1 MKIIIAVFAFF
12 MAGAAMA
19 QPKAAPAAGGLTE
32 DQKTLYFLG
41 QAVSS
46 KIKQFGF
53 TAGEAKYIEQGF
65 RESLAGEKSKADE
78 TYSAKLNAY
87 LAKKQEALAARQKE
101 AARPFLDKMAKE
113 KGAEKLP
120 SGVIYIPVKEGAG
133 ASPKVTDMV
142 KVHYHGT
149 FPDGKVFDSS
159 VERGTPAEFPLSGVI
174 PCWTEGVQK
183 IKVGGKA
190 RLICPSKTAY
200 GDQGAGGAIPGGATL
215 VFEVE
220 LLEILKDKPMAMTG
234 TEPENKDESKAG
246 EPAPKKTG
254 PDTAAKIGAGK
265 YICPMGCPGGVSD
278 KPGKC
283 PKCGMNMT
291 EKK

>member
-1 MKIIIAVFAFF
+1 MNKILLAVVACLL
-12 MAGAAMA
+12 AGAA
-19 QPKAAPAAGGLTE
+19 KADAAAAAAGAVMTE

-53 TAGEAKYIEQGF
+53 SSEEVRYITQGF
-65 RESLAGEKSKADE
+65 SESLAGEKSKVDE
-78 TYSAKLNAY
+78 TYGEKLNVF
-87 LAKKQEALAARQKE
+87 LTKKQETIVAKQKDAAK
-101 AARPFLDKMAKE
+101 PFLEKMAKE
-113 KGAEKLP
+113 KDAVKLA

-133 ASPKVTDMV
+133 AFPKAADMV

-159 VERGTPAEFPLSGVI
+159 VDRGTPAEFPLGGVI

-190 RLICPSKTAY
+190 KLVCPSDTAY

-220 LLEILKDKPMAMTG
+220 LLEIMKENPMAAL
-234 TEPENKDESKAG
+234 PEEKPAKAVKA
-246 EPAPKKTG
+246 EAKP
-254 PDTAAKIGAGK
+254 AAKAAA
-265 YICPMGCPGGVSD
+265 
-278 KPGKC
+278 KPAAKA
-283 PKCGMNMT
+283 
-291 EKK
+291 EVKK